1 MALSARRKV
10 EVSRGRGSCTRAR
23 RCLSHVHS
31 TSPLSFIHSMNHVNT
46 LSPLAR
52 TWSSHIVTQ
61 PSSKQAHSLV
71 LRSGVSEK
79 FISESDEQL
88 STPISHPMVHI
99 STNATHSHSAKISAG
114 RNQRINRRQEGTHA
128 CREWFVLYRP
138 SCVRVFRKSEL
149 RLKNSDCE

>member
-1 MALSARRKV
+1 
-10 EVSRGRGSCTRAR
+10 
-23 RCLSHVHS
+23 
-31 TSPLSFIHSMNHVNT
+31 MNHVNT

-99 STNATHSHSAKISAG
+99 STNATHSHSANISAG
-114 RNQRINRRQEGTHA
+114 RNQIINRRQEGTHA

-138 SCVRVFRKSEL
+138 SCVHVCTRVPKI
-149 RLKNSDCE
+149 RLAAKKNLTVNKIVDCVRDGAFG